1 MTMYYL
7 FMTKKSD
14 LDLYKKELD
23 RVCEAIEQG
32 KTPVF
37 NEMRNAK
44 TNLVEAFPF
53 NCIQGFFIILGAI
66 LISKIGINETIK
78 IAVVLVINGFCG
90 ASANYIF
97 TYIKHFL
104 RIRLCKKLGIEATE
118 KNIALMES
126 LEYQSV

>member
-23 RVCEAIEQG
+23 RVSEAIEQG

-44 TNLVEAFPF
+44 
-53 NCIQGFFIILGAI
+53 
-66 LISKIGINETIK
+66 LI
-78 IAVVLVINGFCG
+78 
-90 ASANYIF
+90 
-97 TYIKHFL
+97 
-104 RIRLCKKLGIEATE
+104 
-118 KNIALMES
+118 
-126 LEYQSV
+126 

>member
-37 NEMRNAK
+37 NEMRNGAVQKEMGSPNYFKFTREFKSAK
-44 TNLVEAFPF
+44 
-53 NCIQGFFIILGAI
+53 I
-66 LISKIGINETIK
+66 
-78 IAVVLVINGFCG
+78 
-90 ASANYIF
+90 
-97 TYIKHFL
+97 
-104 RIRLCKKLGIEATE
+104 
-118 KNIALMES
+118 
-126 LEYQSV
+126 

>member
-1 MTMYYL
+1 MYYL
-7 FMTKKSD
+7 FMIKKSD
-14 LDLYKKELD
+14 LDSYKKELD
-23 RVCEAIEQG
+23 RVGESIEQG

-37 NEMRNAK
+37 NEMRSAK
-44 TNLVEAFPF
+44 TNLIESFPF
-53 NCIQGFFIILGAI
+53 NCLQGVFMIIGAI

-78 IAVVLVINGFCG
+78 IAVVLVINCFCG

-97 TYIKHFL
+97 INIKHFL
-104 RIRLCKKLGIEATE
+104 RISLCKRLGIEATE